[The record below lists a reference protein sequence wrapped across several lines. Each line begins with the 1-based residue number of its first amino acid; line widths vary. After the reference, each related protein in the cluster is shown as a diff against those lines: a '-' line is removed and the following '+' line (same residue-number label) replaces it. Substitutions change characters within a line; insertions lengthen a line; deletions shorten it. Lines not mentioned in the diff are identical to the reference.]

1 MAERHGTE
9 VTRRRWL
16 PWAALTLAVVEIAVA
31 WLLVGSVDAVAVA
44 VTIYILSTGFAGA
57 VVASRVPRH
66 PVGWLLLAASF
77 CFATGALLVIYVD
90 LTLFQRPGSIPPS
103 HWFVLLGD
111 VFFDIGLGVSSTFA
125 LLLFPTGRLPSRRW
139 TPVAWASGIGL
150 FGLVLSVPLSP
161 DTFEGIP
168 IHNPFALPSSHP
180 LLLLVEGGGFYL
192 FAVCVVASVASLV
205 VRFRRSTGT
214 ERQQLKWVAFSVVI
228 LGIGLAGTILW
239 ELLNGA
245 AEVSDNLENLIV
257 TISVSLLPMAIGI
270 AIVRYR
276 LFDIDRI
283 VSRTVSYGVIVVV
296 LGATFG
302 ALVFVLGDLLPLDGQ
317 LPVASTTLVVAAL
330 FNPLRRRVQE
340 RVDRR
345 FNRSRYDAARTIELF
360 TRRLRSS
367 VDLVELGRDLQTVAA
382 ATMQPVSMSMWLRGR
397 REP

>member
-1 MAERHGTE
+1 M
-9 VTRRRWL
+9 
-16 PWAALTLAVVEIAVA
+16 LTLAVVEIALA
-31 WLLVGSVDAVAVA
+31 LILGSSVDAVAVA
-44 VTIYILSTGFAGA
+44 ATIYILSTGFAGA
-57 VVASRVPRH
+57 LVASRLPRH
-66 PVGWLLLAASF
+66 PVGWLLLGASF
-77 CFATGALLVIYVD
+77 CFATGSLLLIYLDLALV
-90 LTLFQRPGSIPPS
+90 QRPGSLPLS
-103 HWFVLLGD
+103 HWIVSLGD
-111 VFFDIGLGVSSTFA
+111 VFFDIGVGISSTFA
-125 LLLFPTGRLPSRRW
+125 LLLFPTGRLPSKRW
-139 TPVAWASGIGL
+139 TPVAWASAVGIL
-150 FGLVLSVPLSP
+150 GLVLSVPLSP

-168 IHNPFALPSSHP
+168 IHNPLALPASHP
-180 LLLLVEGGGFYL
+180 LLLVLEGGGFYL
-192 FAVCVVASVASLV
+192 FAACVIAAVVSLV
-205 VRFRRSTGT
+205 VRFRRSRGT

-245 AEVSDNLENLIV
+245 TEVSDNLENLIV
-257 TISVSLLPMAIGI
+257 TISISLLPLAIGI

-302 ALVFVLGDLLPLDGQ
+302 GLVFVLGDLLPLEGE

-345 FNRSRYDAARTIELF
+345 FNRSRYNAARTIELF
-360 TRRLRSS
+360 TQRLRSS

>member
-1 MAERHGTE
+1 M
-9 VTRRRWL
+9 TRRRWL

-31 WLLVGSVDAVAVA
+31 WVLVGSVDAVAVA

-57 VVASRVPRH
+57 VVASRLPRH

-77 CFATGALLVIYVD
+77 CFATGSLFLIYVD

-111 VFFDIGLGVSSTFA
+111 IFFDIGLGVSSTFA

-150 FGLVLSVPLSP
+150 LGLVLSVPLSP
-161 DTFEGIP
+161 DTFEGMP
-168 IHNPFALPSSHP
+168 IYNPFALPSSHP

-192 FAVCVVASVASLV
+192 FAACVIASVASLV

-214 ERQQLKWVAFSVVI
+214 ERQQLKWVAFSVVL

-245 AEVSDNLENLIV
+245 AEVSDNLENLII

-283 VSRTVSYGVIVVV
+283 VSRTVSYGVVVVV

-302 ALVFVLGDLLPLDGQ
+302 ALVFVLGDLLPLEGQ

-367 VDLVELGRDLQTVAA
+367 VDLVALGRDLQTVAA